1 MSYAATRTMP
11 VPARTAGAGLVL
23 GLACAADAMV
33 GLDMAIVNVALP
45 SIQRDL
51 GVGQGAVQWV
61 IVAYGLLLGG
71 FLLFGGRLADQ
82 FGRKRVFVTGL
93 AVFTASSLLAGIAAE
108 AWQLIAAR
116 AVQGFGAALIAPT
129 ALSLLAVSFAEG
141 RERNRALGV
150 FGAVGG
156 VSGSVGVVAS
166 GLLTG
171 GPGWRW
177 GFLINVPAGLLMI
190 TLAVVFLASDR
201 VSRRTARLD
210 TAGATTVT
218 GGLLLLVYA
227 LHHGATHGWLAWS
240 TLALAAAAV
249 ALLVV
254 FVRIERRAANPLVPP
269 STWRNRTLVVAN
281 AAAFLTTCAFLSF
294 IFIASL
300 LMQQVLGYSPQLTG
314 VAWLATTATI
324 FPVAMIG
331 GRLTALV
338 GVRPLLVVGLG
349 LFAAGAVWLGR
360 VPAAGNYWTD
370 LLPSFLAAGIG
381 FGLCVPALQVGA
393 LAGVPEQDSGLA
405 SGLVETMREVGG
417 AAGVAAVSTV
427 LVAGSGLAGF
437 HLAFLFIGVLAAL
450 ALVTA
455 AIGFAGRRA

>member
-1 MSYAATRTMP
+1 MSYTATRTVAAP
-11 VPARTAGAGLVL
+11 PRSVTAGLVL

-45 SIQRDL
+45 SIQREL
-51 GVGQGAVQWV
+51 GVGQGVVQWV

-82 FGRKRVFVTGL
+82 FGRKRVFLAGL
-93 AVFTASSLLAGIAAE
+93 AVFTGSSLLAGISAE

-116 AVQGFGAALIAPT
+116 GIQGFGAALIAPT
-129 ALSLLAVSFAEG
+129 ALSLLAVAYPEG
-141 RERNRALGV
+141 RQRNRSLGV
-150 FGAVGG
+150 FAAVGG
-156 VSGSVGVVAS
+156 VSGSLGVVAS

-177 GFLINVPAGLLMI
+177 GFLINVPAGLVMI
-190 TLAVVFLASDR
+190 TLAAVFLTSDR
-201 VSRRTARLD
+201 VGRRTARLD
-210 TAGATTVT
+210 TAGAATVT

-240 TLALAAAAV
+240 TLALGAAAV
-249 ALLVV
+249 ALLYV
-254 FVRIERRAANPLVPP
+254 FVRIERRTANPLVPP
-269 STWRNRTLVVAN
+269 STWRKRTLMVAN

-331 GRLTALV
+331 GRLTARL
-338 GVRPLLVVGLG
+338 GVRPLLIIGLG
-349 LFAAGAVWLGR
+349 LFAVGAVWLTR
-360 VPAAGNYWTD
+360 VPATGNYWTD

-393 LAGVPEQDSGLA
+393 LAGVPEEDSGLA

-427 LVAGSGLAGF
+427 LVAGAGLAGF
-437 HLAFLFIGVLAAL
+437 HLAFLFIGILATL